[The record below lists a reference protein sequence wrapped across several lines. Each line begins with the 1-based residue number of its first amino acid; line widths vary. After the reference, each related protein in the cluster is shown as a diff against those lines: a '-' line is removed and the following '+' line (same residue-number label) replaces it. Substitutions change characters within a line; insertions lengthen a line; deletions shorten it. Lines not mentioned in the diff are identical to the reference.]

1 MMKKAIIIGCSGAG
15 KSYFARKLQQKTCL
29 PLYHLDMIYWN
40 SDGTTIPKDEFRDKL
55 YRILDTDLWIIDG
68 NYCSTMELR
77 MERCDTVFF
86 LDYPTEVCLAGIL
99 ERKGKPRLD
108 MAWKNPL
115 EDADEEF
122 VNFIKNYNR
131 DIRPKVIELLKK
143 HADKNIIVFN
153 SREDAETYLS

>member
-1 MMKKAIIIGCSGAG
+1 M
-15 KSYFARKLQQKTCL
+15 LQRYMSRGSASK
-29 PLYHLDMIYWN
+29 N
-40 SDGTTIPKDEFRDKL
+40 
-55 YRILDTDLWIIDG
+55 ILRNDD
-68 NYCSTMELR
+68 
-77 MERCDTVFF
+77 F